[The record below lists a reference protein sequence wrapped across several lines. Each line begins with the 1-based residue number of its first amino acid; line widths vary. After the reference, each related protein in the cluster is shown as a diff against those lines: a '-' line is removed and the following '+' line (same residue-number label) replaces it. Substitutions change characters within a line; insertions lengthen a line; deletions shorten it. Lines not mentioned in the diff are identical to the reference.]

1 MSKFLDLGL
10 ISAAIRIGAPLLFA
24 ALGTVFVSS
33 AGMINISVEG
43 SMLVGTFAAV
53 VISYLTQSALLG
65 FLVAGAAGLLLAAGV
80 SFLIVKWK
88 GDPIVVGIGG
98 NLFAWGVTV
107 FFLEEIL
114 HMRGTFTGS
123 PVPFFHPLGIPLL
136 QGIPVVREIISGYN
150 MPVYLS
156 VLLAIIIWVMIY
168 KTPSGL
174 IVRSTG
180 NNAEAVRAVGTNVE
194 KVQMLCFMAS
204 GFLAGLGGAC
214 LSIANLQGFWSEN
227 MTNGRGY
234 IALCAAAF
242 GRNNPAMVMLACLLF
257 GIAEAVGIRSQMFH
271 LPPTFV
277 LMIPYLLTIIM
288 LTASTRRE
296 RL

>member
-33 AGMINISVEG
+33 PGMINISVEG

-168 KTPSGL
+168 KTPSGSSCGRRATMPR
-174 IVRSTG
+174 RSARLGPTWKKCKCCALWPLASWQDWG
-180 NNAEAVRAVGTNVE
+180 GPASPSPTSR
-194 KVQMLCFMAS
+194 AS
-204 GFLAGLGGAC
+204 G
-214 LSIANLQGFWSEN
+214 
-227 MTNGRGY
+227 
-234 IALCAAAF
+234 
-242 GRNNPAMVMLACLLF
+242 
-257 GIAEAVGIRSQMFH
+257 
-271 LPPTFV
+271 
-277 LMIPYLLTIIM
+277 
-288 LTASTRRE
+288 RRT
-296 RL
+296 